1 MLTDLTNTTTADI
14 RAALA
19 RIRDQM
25 GGLATGVVLNLII
38 MTDESSQHDA
48 VRAASQVGREHPC
61 RVLGVIARDAR
72 AATRLDAEIRS
83 GEGTPGQTV
92 LLRLYGPMSEHADSV
107 IMPLLVPDTPVVTW
121 WHGQMPTVPAMQ
133 PLGVL
138 AQRRITD
145 AARTKT
151 PAEALAALAAGYQPG
166 DTDLSWT
173 RATPWRSLLAATVDQ
188 EPNEITGGMVSAEE
202 DNPTA
207 DLLAAWLKCRLQVP
221 FTRETSG
228 GPGITE
234 VQLFTAAGNV
244 AISRPDGRVA
254 TLARPGQP
262 DRHVAL
268 HRREIAE
275 LLAEELRRLDPDE
288 IYGESLAAV
297 AGIPAGV
304 L

>member
-1 MLTDLTNTTTADI
+1 MLTDLTDTTTTDI

-19 RIRDQM
+19 RAQGQL
-25 GGLATGVVLNLII
+25 GGPATGVVLNLII
-38 MTDESSQHDA
+38 ATDEAGQHDA
-48 VRAASQVGREHPC
+48 VRAASQASREHPC
-61 RVLGVIARDAR
+61 RVLGVIARESR
-72 AATRLDAEIRS
+72 GTSRLDAEIRS

-121 WHGQMPTVPAMQ
+121 WHGLIPAVPSAQ

-145 AARTKT
+145 AARAQA
-151 PAEALAALAAGYQPG
+151 PAAALAALSAGYEPG
-166 DTDLSWT
+166 DTDFSWT

-188 EPNEITGGMVSAEE
+188 EPYPIRGGRVAAEQG
-202 DNPTA
+202 NPTA
-207 DLLAAWLKCRLQVP
+207 DLLTAWLGNRLDAP
-221 FTRETSG
+221 FNREVSA

-234 VQLFTAAGNV
+234 VSLHTDAGDV
-244 AISRPDGRVA
+244 VISRPDGRLA
-254 TLARPGQP
+254 TLSLPGQP

-268 HRREIAE
+268 HRRDVAD

-288 IYGESLAAV
+288 VYAEALARV
-297 AGIPAGV
+297 AGIPLTAG
-304 L
+304 